1 MSGPKGTVHR
11 SVAEVSAAEYRA
23 AQYEAARVEAERRAR
38 EQQHRRALAAA
49 RERIVTARRSYFEIV
64 RRVDEARRSLPDFA
78 CANFVLPAL
87 PTSDDVAAW
96 DLCAAHT
103 ETSLAAWQSRVEDA
117 IGNAQ
122 ALLRRR
128 EALRTAWAR
137 HHELGEHCAALAEDL
152 AELCSSLDETCAPW
166 AAPARPAASSAV
178 DVVERANAE
187 LESTAARMREQIGR
201 YRAIVGA
208 NDALR
213 CAIERVAVRHELI
226 SAEDAV
232 AHWKGT
238 SRDARVRAFE
248 TRLRENLRG
257 LGVAESDLP
266 ARLRAALAEVRHGR
280 ASPESAGIWVGIER
294 HAEQARQRERAATLL
309 ANPPL
314 IEDDDLADAWR
325 SITFDLERVLNGLDE
340 LTATMQRSCES
351 VHAESKRRMGMRY
364 TRAAIMLALEE
375 CGFVPVERDD
385 IQFDDANGERTVLGL
400 QGFPQ
405 HRVLLDT
412 RDDRLLWMPFR
423 TDDAADTASGVRDVE
438 FDNASCARLHK
449 ALESVNKPG
458 RRVIGE
464 VMPLAKPGERQVQL
478 ASDMTGLGIRV
489 ANQERSDD
497 ALKQRLR
504 DLPGR

>member
-11 SVAEVSAAEYRA
+11 SVAEVSAAVYRA
-23 AQYEAARVEAERRAR
+23 AQREAARVEAERRAR

-49 RERIVTARRSYFEIV
+49 RERIVTAQRSYFEIV
-64 RRVDEARRSLPDFA
+64 SRVDEARHGLPDFA

-96 DLCAAHT
+96 DSCAVHS
-103 ETSLAAWQSRVEDA
+103 ETGLAAWQARVEDA
-117 IGNAQ
+117 IRDAQ
-122 ALLRRR
+122 TLLRRR
-128 EALRTAWAR
+128 EALRAAWAR
-137 HHELGEHCAALAEDL
+137 HHELGEDCAALAEDL

-178 DVVERANAE
+178 DVVERANAD

-201 YRAIVGA
+201 YRAIAEA

-213 CAIERVAVRHELI
+213 RAIDRVAVRHELI

-232 AHWKGT
+232 AHWRGT
-238 SRDARVRAFE
+238 SHDARVRAFE
-248 TRLRENLRG
+248 TRLRENLRE
-257 LGVAESDLP
+257 LGVTESDLP

-280 ASPESAGIWVGIER
+280 ISPESAGIWAGIER
-294 HAEQARQRERAATLL
+294 HAEQARQRECAAMLL
-309 ANPPL
+309 DNPPF
-314 IEDDDLADAWR
+314 IEDDDLAGAWR
-325 SITFDLERVLNGLDE
+325 SITCDLERVVNGLDE

-351 VHAESKRRMGMRY
+351 LHAESKRRMASRY

-375 CGFVPVERDD
+375 SGFVPVERDD

-412 RDDRLLWMPFR
+412 RDDGLLWMPFR
-423 TDDAADTASGVRDVE
+423 TDDAADAASSVRDAE
-438 FDNASCARLHK
+438 FDDAACTRLRQ
-449 ALESVNKPG
+449 ALDCVNEPG

-464 VMPLAKPGERQVQL
+464 VMPLTKPGERQIQL
-478 ASDMTGLGIRV
+478 ASDMERLDIRV
-489 ANQERSDD
+489 AGRGQSRQ
-497 ALKQRLR
+497 ALKQKFR
-504 DLPGR
+504 DPTRP